1 MGVRTLGRCVGRAS
15 FAKWRRGSGLAD
27 AGKNETGERVQSAR
41 LGGHARGILPDAST
55 DGFDSGTRGLA
66 GCRIAMKTSGL
77 TIGIVGAG
85 TAGPAA
91 AVLLA
96 RAGHRVRLYERA
108 PVNLPVGAGFLLQP
122 TGMGVLAKI
131 GVLDELRPLTAGIR
145 RLHCL
150 DRRGRSLLN
159 LNYEEALPGVQGA
172 GTHRATL
179 LNLLLREATSSGV
192 EILWD
197 HAIASMERGTDGRPR
212 LVDARGGRH
221 GPFDL
226 LLLCDGAQSTL
237 RAQAGLSFRVDRYPW
252 GALWFI
258 GKRPSEFAPDTLWQ
272 RVGSTRE
279 LVGFLPTG
287 TKDDLLSFFWSVKL
301 ADVAA
306 WREGDLNDWKR
317 QVLALAPQAEGFLAQ
332 IKHHDQLSVAA
343 YHDVRMRHWHGD
355 RVAVLGDAGHA
366 LSPQLGQGVNL
377 ALMDAAALV
386 RTLGES
392 RTLEEGLAAYSEARR
407 SHLCYYQFAT
417 RWLTPFFQSDAPSLG
432 WLRDGFFPLIGR
444 VPWVRRQMITTMA
457 GQKTGVFGRVR
468 E

>member
-1 MGVRTLGRCVGRAS
+1 
-15 FAKWRRGSGLAD
+15 
-27 AGKNETGERVQSAR
+27 
-41 LGGHARGILPDAST
+41 
-55 DGFDSGTRGLA
+55 
-66 GCRIAMKTSGL
+66 MKTSGL

-122 TGMGVLAKI
+122 TGMGVLAQI
-131 GVLDELRPLTAGIR
+131 GVLEELRPQTAEIH
-145 RLHCL
+145 RLHCV
-150 DRRGRSLLN
+150 DRRGRALLN
-159 LNYEEALPGVQGA
+159 LRYEEALPGVRGA

-179 LNLLLREATSSGV
+179 LNLLLRAAREAGA

-197 HAIASMERGTDGRPR
+197 HPIATLAREADGRPR
-212 LVDARGGRH
+212 LVDARGVRH

-226 LLLCDGAQSTL
+226 VLLCDGAQSAL
-237 RAQAGLSFRVDRYPW
+237 SPQAGLPFRVDRYPW

-258 GKRPSEFAPDTLWQ
+258 GKRPAEFAPDTLWQ

-301 ADVAA
+301 ADVAE
-306 WREGDLNDWKR
+306 WRAGDLDAWKR
-317 QVLALAPQAEGFLAQ
+317 RVLALVPQAAGFLSQ
-332 IKHHDQLSVAA
+332 IERHDQLSVAA
-343 YHDVRMRHWHGD
+343 YHDVRMKRWHGD

-377 ALMDAAALV
+377 ALIDAAALA
-386 RTLGES
+386 RSLAEAETLA
-392 RTLEEGLAAYSEARR
+392 EGLAAYSAARR
-407 SHLCYYQFAT
+407 SHLGYYQFAT

-432 WLRDGFFPLIGR
+432 VLRDGVFPWAGR
-444 VPWVRRQMITTMA
+444 VRWVRRQMITTMA
-457 GQKTGVFGRVR
+457 GLKTGIFGRVK